1 MLLCERNEEIFIYCA
16 VVSERCA
23 SVGGRCDSVE
33 GGDVPVTIGRHS
45 TTEHAQR
52 PIGFAD
58 VRPTQYPFLRLRKC
72 LTSDGHPP
80 GDAYKTSASECS
92 DPRVSS
98 LAGWDCISDGGLYEM
113 EISNGKSLVELGCG
127 LTEKMA
133 GSRSKTVGSGPYYL
147 TQHNPWSDAE
157 SVWQDY
163 RKLEGVLQEVH
174 AETMVTPARKPLKL
188 NILCQQFR

>member
-1 MLLCERNEEIFIYCA
+1 M
-16 VVSERCA
+16 
-23 SVGGRCDSVE
+23 VE
-33 GGDVPVTIGRHS
+33 VYAGIPRSGKGALHFT
-45 TTEHAQR
+45 HAL
-52 PIGFAD
+52 
-58 VRPTQYPFLRLRKC
+58 RPTQYPFFRLRKC
-72 LTSDGHPP
+72 PTSGGHRP

-113 EISNGKSLVELGCG
+113 ETSKGKSLVELGSG